1 MSLRRTIILIA
12 LVFAFGC
19 TYGVSA
25 QDTSQDTSMT
35 TSQIHDV
42 LERIDMDDDV
52 IYYIRLT
59 SGDIL
64 TGPIRE
70 ISSDSSGTSLR
81 IYSQIGK
88 ARVYIREIKY
98 VGTYTAAY
106 RQKHRT
112 YIMPTAAPIGKDHF
126 IGVWE
131 LAFLYAGAGISDF
144 LSITA
149 GRSVIPSVPGD
160 QQVNVVNIKA
170 TLHQAPNGLLEEG
183 MQYYAAGVNGT
194 WLNDVNFLGH
204 LYAVATF
211 TGRRTSVST
220 MLFAK
225 IVGKDDYI
233 VSAGTLFNQFRFPYA
248 NGAIGVGLSLDSR
261 MEHFHDMHFLAE
273 VWTADITRPAGTALF
288 VGVRI
293 NNTSF
298 SSDFGITVANG
309 PLILPTVSV
318 AWTPF
323 KY

>member
-1 MSLRRTIILIA
+1 
-12 LVFAFGC
+12 
-19 TYGVSA
+19 
-25 QDTSQDTSMT
+25 MT
-35 TSQIHDV
+35 TSQIDAV
-42 LERIDMDDDV
+42 LEKIEMDDDI

-81 IYSQIGK
+81 IYCQIGK
-88 ARVYIREIKY
+88 ARVFIREIEY
-98 VGTYTAAY
+98 VGTYVAAY

-126 IGVWE
+126 IGIWE
-131 LAFLYAGAGISDF
+131 LAFLYAGGGIGDF

-149 GRSVIPSVPGD
+149 GRSVVPSVPGD
-160 QQVNVVNIKA
+160 QQVSVVNVKA
-170 TLHQAPNGLLEEG
+170 TVHQAPNGLLEEG

-194 WLNDVNFLGH
+194 WLNNSNFLGH

-225 IVGKDDYI
+225 VAGPDEYT
-233 VSAGTLFNQFRFPYA
+233 VSAGTLISQFRFPYA

-261 MEHFHDMHFLAE
+261 VNHHHDMHFLAE
-273 VWTADITRPAGTALF
+273 IWTADITRPAGTALF
-288 VGVRI
+288 VGMRI
-293 NNTSF
+293 ANTTLAT
-298 SSDFGITVANG
+298 DFGITVANG
-309 PLILPTVSV
+309 PVILPTVSFC
-318 AWTPF
+318 WTPF
-323 KY
+323 TY